1 MLNVLEMSKGK
12 INLKLLGR
20 SLEDL
25 KTISA
30 YLQDSI
36 VILNDVIFLEK
47 NKIFI
52 LLVSRFMWEDAEKG
66 LFRENKRI
74 KCVLK
79 FNQVSKVLS
88 KNIDQKNKKK
98 FLELLT
104 IETVTMENQ
113 NFKINLIFAGDN
125 VITIFVEEIDVL
137 MDDLGDPWVVKKAPK
152 HKI

>member
-1 MLNVLEMSKGK
+1 MSKGK

-113 NFKINLIFAGDN
+113 NFKINLIFAGEN

>member
-1 MLNVLEMSKGK
+1 MSKGK

-104 IETVTMENQ
+104 IETVTMKNQ